1 MLFSSR
7 KKFFQKTE
15 KFFPQLIDMMYSFHL
30 FKGELKMGASY
41 VAGTAP
47 GTGAAFPGQRG
58 PGNNR
63 DVFQAA
69 QAVGGVVAAGV
80 LGSTTSATVTLASF
94 GLTQPSSAYAVFA
107 QAQGANVEIA
117 ISKDT
122 AATFTTFTVAPASAA
137 VVGWMVVRA

>member
-1 MLFSSR
+1 
-7 KKFFQKTE
+7 
-15 KFFPQLIDMMYSFHL
+15 
-30 FKGELKMGASY
+30 MGASY
-41 VAGTAP
+41 VTGTAP
-47 GTGAAFPGQRG
+47 GAGAAFPGQRG

-63 DVFQAA
+63 DVFQAV

-80 LGSTTSATVTLASF
+80 LGSSTSATVNLV

-122 AATFTTFTVAPASAA
+122 AATFSMFTVTPASAA